1 MNATRAFQEQG
12 VNPTRDP
19 GVNQEQVQQGGQYT
33 VDYADWDVPFMQALL
48 DTEGL
53 LATFSGHDHW
63 NDWCVQLFRDSG
75 TSVCLN
81 PQLTEY
87 RCFKW
92 NDTIGSATL
101 PGNGLNMCY
110 GRHTGYG
117 GYSDLARGGRQILLK
132 KNTLTDEVITWVRL
146 ESGFVTENVTLNST
160 YGIDEYHP
168 LPTSRIKARDLEH
181 KCDISLP
188 IFGAVLFSVFIVF
201 LRLIR

>member
-92 NDTIGSATL
+92 NGTIGERPDCAV
-101 PGNGLNMCY
+101 PF
-110 GRHTGYG
+110 
-117 GYSDLARGGRQILLK
+117 
-132 KNTLTDEVITWVRL
+132 
-146 ESGFVTENVTLNST
+146 ESK
-160 YGIDEYHP
+160 I
-168 LPTSRIKARDLEH
+168 SRIRARDLGHEY
-181 KCDISLP
+181 DFGLP
-188 IFGAVLFSVFIVF
+188 VFAAVLFSVFIVF